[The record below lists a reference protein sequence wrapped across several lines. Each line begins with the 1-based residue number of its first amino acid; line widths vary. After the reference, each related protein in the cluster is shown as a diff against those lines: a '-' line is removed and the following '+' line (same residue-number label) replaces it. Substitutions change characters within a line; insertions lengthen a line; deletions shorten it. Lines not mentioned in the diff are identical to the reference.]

1 MKIVEIL
8 VILVLGVVL
17 SALDW
22 GITLTCRRLFDNDDS
37 GG

>member
-8 VILVLGVVL
+8 LGVVL
-17 SALDW
+17 SALAW
-22 GITLTCRRLFDNDDS
+22 EIILTCRSLFDNDDS